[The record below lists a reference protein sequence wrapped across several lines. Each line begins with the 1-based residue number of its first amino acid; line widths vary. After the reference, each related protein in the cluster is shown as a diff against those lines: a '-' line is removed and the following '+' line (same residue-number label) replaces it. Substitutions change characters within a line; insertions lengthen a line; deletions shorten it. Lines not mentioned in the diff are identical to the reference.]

1 MQDYHAQETL
11 SREELLKNDAF
22 ITDAAI
28 YMGKRTRRTFKT
40 NEELF
45 DAFIEQMRMSSVNE
59 MDAYGDFDYIRA
71 ANDKEKNRAG
81 KLFLAFDRVENPTS
95 VMKLIGDYGY
105 GLVSAPSTYL

>member
-59 MDAYGDFDYIRA
+59 MDAYGDFD
-71 ANDKEKNRAG
+71 
-81 KLFLAFDRVENPTS
+81 
-95 VMKLIGDYGY
+95 
-105 GLVSAPSTYL
+105 